1 MKVAVVYNRDK
12 KGILNVFGIQNREWY
27 PEETIQKVVQA
38 LEKGGHTIELIVADR
53 FLLTNLKKFLPKLSK
68 RRPNGIVLNLA
79 LGIQGKCRYTHVPAM
94 LEIAGIPYTGSSPLG
109 HILAF
114 DKVVTKQ
121 ILMSADLPTPNYRVV
136 THPDQTVPELNF
148 PLIVKPRSEAAS
160 FGLKIVEDESQLR
173 EAVIH
178 ILDDFKQTALVEEY
192 IDGREVNVA
201 VLGNNPPK
209 SFPVLE
215 LVLAEKNQKVYSY
228 DVKFTK
234 KAKDKIRKVCPA
246 DLPPETTA
254 YLQKIAAEAFHVLN
268 VHDYGRVDI
277 RLDEYNRPFIL
288 EMNSMASINPSSSYV
303 KAARAAGYSY
313 DKLING
319 IVEAAVERY
328 GIEEPEFFGQKNLFI
343 MKNDQNDKK
352 NNQNCKT

>member
-12 KGILNVFGIQNREWY
+12 KGIINVFGIQNREWY

-38 LEKGGHTIELIVADR
+38 LEKSGHTVERIVADR
-53 FLLTNLKKFLPKLSK
+53 FLLSNLKKFLPKLSK

-109 HILAF
+109 HILSF

-121 ILMSADLPTPNYRVV
+121 ILMSASLPTPSYRMV

-160 FGLKIVEDESQLR
+160 FGLKVVENESQLK
-173 EAVIH
+173 EAVAH
-178 ILDDFKQTALVEEY
+178 VLDDFKQTALVEEF

-209 SFPVLE
+209 ALPVLE
-215 LVLAEKNQKVYSY
+215 LVLSEKEHKVYGY
-228 DVKFTK
+228 DIKFAK
-234 KAKDKIRKVCPA
+234 KSKDKIGRNCPA
-246 DLPPETTA
+246 ELPPETTA
-254 YLQKIAAEAFHVLN
+254 YLQKLAVEAFQVLN

-288 EMNSMASINPSSSYV
+288 EMNSMASINPGSSFV
-303 KAARAAGYSY
+303 QAAKTGGYSY
-313 DKLING
+313 NRLINE
-319 IVEAAVERY
+319 IVKVTVERY
-328 GIEEPEFFGQKNLFI
+328 GIEEPEFFGDKNLYH
-343 MKNDQNDKK
+343 KK
-352 NNQNCKT
+352 NGPIV